1 MISALIVTI
10 PSPTCD
16 SKRSYASF
24 PVLTECCVRGAN
36 FAPSPDH
43 LGCSDCGTFP
53 TRNRRAPI
61 LLRQSRKFLLS
72 RIVNRSCFFRC
83 ATSLLPLQQTH
94 ADRRR
99 KAAVSLQRHEA
110 M

>member
-10 PSPTCD
+10 PSPACD

-43 LGCSDCGTFP
+43 LGSSDCGTFP

-61 LLRQSRKFLLS
+61 LLRQSRKFELS
-72 RIVNRSCFFRC
+72 RIVNRSCFFLC
-83 ATSLLPLQQTH
+83 AMNLQLPQQMNAGKPHTVAASLRLH
-94 ADRRR
+94 A
-99 KAAVSLQRHEA
+99 A